1 MKSTFTRQRSIT
13 QFNLSSRSYQ
23 RLSDPFLQIRGWVVR
38 ERRKIII
45 IKLLSCNVDLMT
57 QNMMQLS
64 DPSEWIKRRCAGRR
78 PAPGDQPFWPTSFTA
93 LDRQPG
99 AFLLMPLLPTLKN
112 VTEYVWKK
120 CDAARMKK
128 KEKKEKKSLDWA
140 YSQKTFSQRISC
152 VVLTLSAKESQR
164 QLHSDVYCVA
174 SVRISWLF
182 ELKDYFRM

>member
-1 MKSTFTRQRSIT
+1 MKSTFTRQWSIT

-23 RLSDPFLQIRGWVVR
+23 RLSDPFLPTPGWVVK

-64 DPSEWIKRRCAGRR
+64 DPSEWINWRCAGRR

-112 VTEYVWKK
+112 VSQHVWKK
-120 CDAARMKK
+120 CDVARI
-128 KEKKEKKSLDWA
+128 KEKFKLSVFA
-140 YSQKTFSQRISC
+140 KTFTVKGFHLFYSLYLRTCLRDSFIQIFIVFC
-152 VVLTLSAKESQR
+152 LSENFTNIWIKR
-164 QLHSDVYCVA
+164 G
-174 SVRISWLF
+174 F
-182 ELKDYFRM
+182 